1 MRNRFSPRLLVTAL
15 ALSLGLAAS
24 AYAMPRGGHP
34 GPYTGMPG
42 QHEMYHTR
50 AMDRLHG
57 ELKLDEKQE
66 ALWKEADKFSK
77 DSRAAVRDRMLRQR
91 DEIKSMLD
99 QPGADLRAVAK
110 RMDDLKAEHQKSMIE
125 VRDRWLT
132 VYDSLN
138 AEQKDKVRLFF
149 KSGMERMERTPR
161 HGKGGP
167 GRPAPQKSPQEQSAP
182 TR

>member
-1 MRNRFSPRLLVTAL
+1 MRTQFSPRLLVTAL
-15 ALSLGLAAS
+15 ALSLGLAAN

-34 GPYTGMPG
+34 GPGTGMPG

-66 ALWKEADKFSK
+66 ALWKEADKFSR
-77 DSRAAVRDRMLRQR
+77 DNRTAVRDRMLKQR

-110 RMDDLKAEHQKSMIE
+110 RMDDLKAEGQKQMTE
-125 VRDRWLT
+125 VRERWLT

-149 KSGMERMERTPR
+149 KSGMERTPR

-167 GRPAPQKSPQEQSAP
+167 GRPLPPKTPQEQPVPA
-182 TR
+182 R